1 MYRTVFW
8 TPWERAR
15 VGSFVKIVL
24 GFFQKK
30 DGYPDSAITNLW
42 SVLFALDL
50 LPSTFIWE
58 QVADIIAFL
67 S

>member
-1 MYRTVFW
+1 MDD
-8 TPWERAR
+8 
-15 VGSFVKIVL
+15 SFVKIVL

-30 DGYPDSAITNLW
+30 NGYLDSAITNLW
-42 SVLFALDL
+42 SVLFPLDL
-50 LPSTFIWE
+50 LPSAFIWE